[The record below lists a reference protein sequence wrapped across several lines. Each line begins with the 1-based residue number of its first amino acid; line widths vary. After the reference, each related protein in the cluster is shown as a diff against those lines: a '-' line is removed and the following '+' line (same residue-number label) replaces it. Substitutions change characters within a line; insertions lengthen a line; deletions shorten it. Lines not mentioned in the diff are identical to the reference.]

1 MGILISEGDF
11 TKEVRCE
18 LKERQWYQLEANEV
32 AKKLNTDLE
41 KGLSKDLAQKRLE
54 EYGYNELVGKK
65 GLTIWQMLLN
75 QFKDFLVLILIASAV
90 ISGIVGEVAD
100 AAVILV
106 IVILNAVL
114 GVSQERRA
122 GKALEALKQMAS
134 PKAKVVRSGV
144 QIDLPSRELVP
155 GDLVILETGDYIPA
169 DVRLTE
175 SVNLKVE
182 EASLTGESVPVEKNA
197 EEVNDGEVTI
207 GDRHNSGFMGTI
219 VTYGRGKAIVVGTG
233 MKTEIG
239 QIAEMLDSFEEE
251 ETPLQRKLEEFGKLL
266 GYICLAVVA
275 VVFILGLIRNEEPLH
290 MFMTSVSLAVAAIPE
305 GLPAIVT
312 IVLALGMKRMI
323 SRNAIVKRLHA
334 VESLGSIT
342 TICSDKTGTLT
353 KNEMTVVA
361 VHTGQKTFTVTGKG
375 YAPIG
380 EFMFNNKQI
389 KPLEDSD
396 LSFLLKISLL
406 NNDSR
411 LEKDVEKNEEAWKLL
426 GDPTEGSLLVASL
439 KAGYT
444 LKDLTGIHPRVQ
456 EIPFDSDRKR
466 MTTFHKNPD
475 KNNYLAFV
483 KGAPDMVLALC
494 TKILKHG
501 SVSPITDEDKKEILK
516 ANSDMATQSLRVLS
530 FAYRELDRIPDH
542 PEPQDVEK
550 DLIFVG
556 LMGMIDPARPEAI
569 EAIKVCKSAGIRPV
583 MITGD
588 YKDTAVAIAKE
599 LGIIDNDGS
608 ALTGAEIDK
617 MSDAELVKSVKKVN
631 VFARVSPT
639 HKVKIVE
646 AVKANGEICS
656 MTGDGVNDAPAL
668 KRADIGVAMG
678 ITGTDVAKETAEMI
692 LTDDNFASIV
702 SAVEEGRVIYANIRK
717 FVFFLLSCNVG
728 EILIIFFAMLFGWPV
743 PLEPIQLLW
752 LNLVTDAFPALALG
766 MEPAEPNIMRQPPRD
781 PKASII
787 DKRMTW
793 GIILQS
799 IAMTVAVLGIFK
811 YAMVVYDGDL
821 VIART
826 FAFVGLI
833 VSELLRSFTARS
845 EIFSIFKLG
854 LFSNKYVIGG
864 TLLSF
869 VLVLIVLY
877 VPALEGIFE
886 TFELSL
892 SQWGVVLAFGLIPS
906 VVAEITKFF
915 LRMGEKRTG
924 RA

>member
-1 MGILISEGDF
+1 MGILLSVEDY

-18 LKERQWYQLEANEV
+18 LRERQWYQLEAAEV
-32 AKKLNTDLE
+32 AQQLNTDLE
-41 KGLSKDLAQKRLE
+41 NGLSNDIAQKRLE

-65 GLTIWQMLLN
+65 GLTIWQMLFN
-75 QFKDFLVLILIASAV
+75 QFKDFLVLILIGSAV
-90 ISGIVGEVAD
+90 ISAFVGEVAD

-122 GKALEALKQMAS
+122 GKALEALKQMAA
-134 PKAKVVRSGV
+134 PKAKVIRHGK
-144 QIDLPSRELVP
+144 QLDIPSRELVP

-169 DVRLTE
+169 DVRLSE

-197 EEVNDGEVTI
+197 VEVNDGEVTI

-219 VTYGRGKAIVVGTG
+219 VTYGRGKGLVIGTG

-251 ETPLQRKLEEFGKLL
+251 ETPLQRKLDEFGKLL
-266 GYICLAVVA
+266 GYICIAVVA
-275 VVFILGLIRNEEPLH
+275 VVFVLGLIRNEEPLH

-361 VHTGQKTFTVTGKG
+361 VHTGQKTYTVTGKG
-375 YAPIG
+375 YAPEGQFI
-380 EFMFNNKQI
+380 FNNQTIHPK
-389 KPLEDSD
+389 EESD

-411 LEKDVEKNEEAWKLL
+411 LEKDLDKNEDAWKLL

-444 LKDLTGIHPRVQ
+444 VNELTDAYPRVQ

-466 MTTFHKNPD
+466 MTTFHKHPEQNGH
-475 KNNYLAFV
+475 LAFV

-494 TKILKHG
+494 TKILKQG
-501 SVSPITDEDKKEILK
+501 KVSPITEEDKKDIMN
-516 ANSDMATQSLRVLS
+516 ANSHMATQSLRVLS
-530 FAYRELDRIPDH
+530 FAYREMDQLPES
-542 PEPQDVEK
+542 PEPETVEK

-599 LGIIDNDGS
+599 LGIIEDDG
-608 ALTGAEIDK
+608 AAMTGAEIDK
-617 MSDAELVKSVKKVN
+617 LSEAELVKAVKKVN

-787 DKRMTW
+787 DRRMTW

-811 YAMVVYDGDL
+811 YALIVYDGDL
-821 VIART
+821 RIART

-833 VSELLRSFTARS
+833 VSELLRSYTARS

-854 LFSNKYVIGG
+854 LFSNKYVVGG

-869 VLVLIVLY
+869 FLMLIVLY

-886 TFELSL
+886 TVELSL
-892 SQWGVVLAFGLIPS
+892 SQWGVIIAFSLIPAAI
-906 VVAEITKFF
+906 AEITKLF
-915 LRMGEKRTG
+915 LRRGEG
-924 RA
+924 NINRA

>member
-1 MGILISEGDF
+1 M
-11 TKEVRCE
+11 R
-18 LKERQWYQLEANEV
+18 ERQWYQLEASEV
-32 AKKLNTDLE
+32 AKNLNTDLE
-41 KGLSKDLAQKRLE
+41 KGLSKDIAQKRLE

-75 QFKDFLVLILIASAV
+75 QFKDFLVLILIGSAV
-90 ISGIVGEVAD
+90 ISALVGEVAD

-106 IVILNAVL
+106 IVLLNAIL

-134 PKAKVVRSGV
+134 PKAKVIRGGS
-144 QIDLPSRELVP
+144 QLDLPSRELVP
-155 GDLVILETGDYIPA
+155 GDLVILETGDYVPA

-175 SVNLKVE
+175 SVNLKIE
-182 EASLTGESVPVEKNA
+182 EASLTGESVPVEKHA
-197 EEVNDGEVTI
+197 EEIHDGEVTI

-219 VTYGRGKAIVVGTG
+219 VTYGRGKGIVVGTG

-239 QIAEMLDSFEEE
+239 SIAEMLDSFEEE
-251 ETPLQRKLEEFGKLL
+251 ETPLQRKLDEFGKLL
-266 GYICLAVVA
+266 GYICLVVVA
-275 VVFILGLIRNEEPLH
+275 IVFILGLIRREEPLH
-290 MFMTSVSLAVAAIPE
+290 MFMTSISLAVAAIPE

-323 SRNAIVKRLHA
+323 NRNAIVKRLHA

-361 VHTGQKTFTVTGKG
+361 IHTGHKTFAVTGKG
-375 YAPIG
+375 YAPHG
-380 EFMFNNKQI
+380 EFTFNDQRIEPK
-389 KPLEDSD
+389 DDAD
-396 LSFLLKISLL
+396 LSFLLKMSLL

-411 LEKDVEKNEEAWKLL
+411 LERDPEKTDETWKLL

-439 KAGYT
+439 KADYSVKE
-444 LKDLTGIHPRVQ
+444 LAEVHPRVQ

-466 MTTFHKNPD
+466 MTTFHRNSD
-475 KNNYLAFV
+475 KQNHLAFT

-494 TKILKHG
+494 TKILKDG
-501 SVSPITDEDKKEILK
+501 SVAPITDEDRKNIMK
-516 ANSDMATQSLRVLS
+516 ANSGMATQSLRVLA
-530 FAYRELDRIPDH
+530 FAYQEMNQVPENLDPGT
-542 PEPQDVEK
+542 VEK

-599 LGIIDNDGS
+599 LGIIDTES
-608 ALTGAEIDK
+608 AAMTGAEVDQL
-617 MSDAELVKSVKKVN
+617 SDAELTKAVQKVN
-631 VFARVSPT
+631 VFARVSPA

-646 AVKANGEICS
+646 AVRANGEICS

-728 EILIIFFAMLFGWPV
+728 EILIIFFAMLLGWPV

-766 MEPAEPNIMRQPPRD
+766 MEPAEPNIMQQPPRD

-793 GIILQS
+793 GIVLQS
-799 IAMTVAVLGIFK
+799 IAMTAAVLGVFK
-811 YAMVVYDGDL
+811 YALVVYDGDL
-821 VIART
+821 HIART

-854 LFSNKYVIGG
+854 LFTNKYVIGG
-864 TLLSF
+864 TGLSF
-869 VLVLIVLY
+869 FLMLIVLY

-886 TFELSL
+886 TVELSL
-892 SQWGVVLAFGLIPS
+892 SQWGIILLFALVPA
-906 VVAEITKFF
+906 VVAEMTKFF
-915 LRMGEKRTG
+915 LRRLEGKPTQI
-924 RA
+924 